1 MPLICIIIRF
11 LFFLLLFC
19 LSLSAT
25 HVHLLI
31 CYGLP
36 LRLFIYFFFCAFLL
50 CRMDRRFNYSTWNS
64 GNDDPCNIA
73 IYMCVETESCFPL
86 GVLGVCETTTIA
98 IAAYE
103 WYNYSVIVSVFPL
116 LLFFY
121 SIIFYDLLHLPFF
134 SCCANPSICLRVT
147 LSTSHS
153 HFFVRRASSV
163 DPIYIILRS
172 FFSVFSIVCC
182 VVCLPPAV
190 IRSAVVAVTV
200 PVRIRTQLSYNTH
213 TQHALIQM

>member
-36 LRLFIYFFFCAFLL
+36 LRLFIFFFCAFLL
-50 CRMDRRFNYSTWNS
+50 CRMDRRFHSSTWNS

-103 WYNYSVIVSVFPL
+103 
-116 LLFFY
+116 
-121 SIIFYDLLHLPFF
+121 
-134 SCCANPSICLRVT
+134 
-147 LSTSHS
+147 
-153 HFFVRRASSV
+153 
-163 DPIYIILRS
+163 
-172 FFSVFSIVCC
+172 
-182 VVCLPPAV
+182 
-190 IRSAVVAVTV
+190 
-200 PVRIRTQLSYNTH
+200 
-213 TQHALIQM
+213 